1 MEPMLEMMS
10 KDWKRKK
17 KKMESTNLNEP
28 KINNKNFLFTFRPR
42 RSTSCVAIQT
52 PINWIA
58 LAIMPD
64 SFGDKFDPISLNK
77 YVMYVMMAI
86 TPLHVFK
93 ITKTNP
99 IIMALSA
106 GFVVKFDHSI
116 VRQLLFIVV
125 WLLLSASMDFIFAI
139 SVSIKCWLSSVLRKF
154 R

>member
-10 KDWKRKK
+10 KDWKKK
-17 KKMESTNLNEP
+17 KKNGINEF
-28 KINNKNFLFTFRPR
+28 KWTKNKQQNFLFTFRPR

-99 IIMALSA
+99 IIVALSA

-116 VRQLLFIVV
+116 VRQLLFFVV

-139 SVSIKCWLSSVLRKF
+139 SVSSKCRLSSVLRRF